1 MTCRKP
7 LIKKFFTEDKPLKIN
22 NGWSFVINSVLLQK
36 IETIILPQELAT
48 KVLVFPNRIPMASE
62 KSKLLPFRSKN
73 EEYEDNNQIKEL

>member
-1 MTCRKP
+1 M
-7 LIKKFFTEDKPLKIN
+7 
-22 NGWSFVINSVLLQK
+22 LLQK